1 MTTTLTSHWEH
12 IAQLLFAVLIQ
23 WLPRELAT
31 VLAML
36 WPMFAVL
43 LVIVTVGLLLAWQD
57 RRDLNRRV
65 HRRLAQ
71 LRNERRDR

>member
-1 MTTTLTSHWEH
+1 MTTTLTSHWEA
-12 IAQLLFAVLIQ
+12 IAQLLFALLLP
-23 WLPRELAT
+23 WMPRELAT

-43 LVIVTVGLLLAWQD
+43 LVIVVVGGLLAWQD

-65 HRRLAQ
+65 HRRVAQ
-71 LRNERRDR
+71 LRGDRRDR